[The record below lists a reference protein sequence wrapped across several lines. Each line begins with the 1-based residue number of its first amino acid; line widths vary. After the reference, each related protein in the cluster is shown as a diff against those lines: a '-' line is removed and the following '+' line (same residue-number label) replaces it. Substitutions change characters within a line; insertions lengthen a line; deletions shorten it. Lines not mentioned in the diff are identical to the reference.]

1 MVFFIS
7 IVYRPEY
14 FDNNRDDKLKFY
26 SVMQADFCLAIFYGH
41 VIVGSQDCVQPPDH
55 QGDAAQPARQARAN
69 EFKRELILPTYR
81 SSF

>member
-1 MVFFIS
+1 
-7 IVYRPEY
+7 
-14 FDNNRDDKLKFY
+14 
-26 SVMQADFCLAIFYGH
+26 MQADFCLAIFYVH

-69 EFKRELILPTYR
+69 EFKRELILPSYR